1 MTASSPSRSRLR
13 LVPSLCI
20 GLAMSVCLSADAL
33 GADPVAA
40 QEKQSSPFNN
50 NAPVNYAADRIELQ
64 DKAQRVYLSG
74 NVDITQDNLRM
85 RADRT
90 VVAYINDNGVKI
102 QRMDASGN
110 VMVNRGDESATGN
123 LATYDFN
130 RRVITMVG
138 HVVLRRGRDISNAE
152 RMVIDLDNHHSSLSS
167 SSTPANGGRV
177 FGQFEV
183 PKKDDKKS
191 TKP

>member
-1 MTASSPSRSRLR
+1 MTASSMPRSRLR
-13 LVPSLCI
+13 LVPSIFI
-20 GLAMSVCLSADAL
+20 GLAMSVCLSAAAL
-33 GADPVAA
+33 LADPLAA
-40 QEKQSSPFNN
+40 QEKQANPFDS

-64 DKAQRVYLSG
+64 DKAQRVLLSG

-90 VVAYINDNGVKI
+90 IVSYIDDKGVKI

-138 HVVLRRGRDISNAE
+138 HVVLRRGRDVSNAE
-152 RMVIDLDNHHSSLSS
+152 RMVIDLENHHSSLTSS
-167 SSTPANGGRV
+167 SAPANGGRV

-183 PKKDDKKS
+183 PKKGDKA

>member
-1 MTASSPSRSRLR
+1 MTVSSMPRSPLR
-13 LVPSLCI
+13 LAPSLCI
-20 GLAMSVCLSADAL
+20 GLAMAVCLSAAAL
-33 GADPVAA
+33 LANPVAA
-40 QEKQSSPFNN
+40 QEKQANPFDN

-64 DKAQRVYLSG
+64 DKAQRVLLSG

-90 VVAYINDNGVKI
+90 IVSYIDDKGVKI

-138 HVVLRRGRDISNAE
+138 HVVLRRGRDVSNAE
-152 RMVIDLDNHHSSLSS
+152 RMVIDLDNHHSSLTS

-183 PKKDDKKS
+183 PKKGEKT